1 MLINQQVQMKVDQL
15 NKFNDSRSKFNISTL
30 TSNANKSYL
39 QESVIK
45 IRNGRIKTRSR
56 SKKHKQ

>member
-45 IRNGRIKTRSR
+45 IRRGKIKTRSR